1 MGARPARS
9 VAKTLHY
16 CKVCTKETTHEI
28 HQTTGAETAS
38 CVPCMERSISY
49 ELDRE

>member
-16 CKVCTKETTHEI
+16 CKTCLRETTHEI
-28 HQTTGAETAS
+28 HQHGGLETAN

>member
-1 MGARPARS
+1 MSARPARA
-9 VAKTLHY
+9 VAKTLLY
-16 CKVCTKETTHEI
+16 CKICIRETTHEI
-28 HQTTGAETAS
+28 HPVGGAEKAN

>member
-1 MGARPARS
+1 MGTRPARS

-16 CKVCTKETTHEI
+16 CTICLRETTHEI
-28 HQTTGAETAS
+28 HQGSSAETAN

>member
-1 MGARPARS
+1 MGARPARA
-9 VAKTLHY
+9 VAKTLLY
-16 CKVCTKETTHEI
+16 CRICSRETTHEI
-28 HQTTGAETAS
+28 HLAAGAETAN